1 MKNIHLIGLL
11 LIVVIGVLG
20 YRVSLALQEA
30 EHHYNTP
37 VHVHADFAV
46 FVNDVKIDFSQEKYQ
61 SSVGN
66 EKSEVV
72 HVHDGN
78 GNVIHRHAEGIT
90 FAQFLASIG
99 FTLTDTCLTDDTGEE
114 YCDDETTTV
123 TLYVNNEAIEN
134 RVAYVPQEEDG
145 ILLTV
150 TPKNA
155 DVTAQLAS
163 VTDDACIPSGTC
175 LERGTPPVETCGLTC
190 DVTLSHSKV
199 TVKEILTYLFTGHY

>member
-20 YRVSLALQEA
+20 YRVTLALEEA
-30 EHHYNTP
+30 EHHYSTP

-46 FVNDVKIDFSQEKYQ
+46 YVNDQKIDFSQEKYQ
-61 SSVGN
+61 SSVGD

-72 HVHDGN
+72 HAHDGN
-78 GNVIHRHAEGIT
+78 GNVIHRHAERIT
-90 FAQFLASIG
+90 FAQFLESVG
-99 FTLTDTCLTDDTGEE
+99 LTLTNECLTVDTGDE
-114 YCDDETTTV
+114 YCDSDATSV
-123 TLYVNNEAIEN
+123 TLYVNNETVAD
-134 RVAYVPQEEDG
+134 RVSYIPQEEDS

-150 TPKNA
+150 TPKDA

-175 LERGTPPVETCGLTC
+175 PERGTPPVETCGLTC
-190 DVTLSHSKV
+190 DVTLSQSKV
-199 TVKEILTYLFTGHY
+199 TAKEILIYVFTGHY